1 MTNAPLNAPQKMPP
15 ASANTAHAPR
25 PIDLVALVTFDDEI
39 YENQAVTQQRLAQ
52 PTAAP
57 PALNAAIEQWLVRK
71 RHMWIDVR
79 GRQVNGIA
87 TARPLAANDTW
98 IIDTLIDA
106 SDGPESSA
114 IFALLDQALQAATQ
128 AQVGR
133 VLLRT
138 AADAPAL
145 PDAIRSGFKHALNEQ
160 LWTAAAL
167 TPPLDE
173 TTDTVDVRERSDADA
188 FDLFQLFNQA
198 LPIQARQALALTLV
212 EWKGLQDRRWLGRN
226 SREWVATADGRI
238 VASLRLSLADDG
250 AQFDLTSAPDTT
262 AGAEA
267 LLRIAANETQ
277 GRDRV
282 LALIPRSAAPLERV
296 LRDGGLDPQSE
307 YVLLSRRAT
316 QPIADAVRAKQGVM
330 VSRGV

>member
-1 MTNAPLNAPQKMPP
+1 MTNAPQNTPH
-15 ASANTAHAPR
+15 ASATAHAPR
-25 PIDLVALVTFDDEI
+25 PIDLVALVTFDDEV
-39 YENQAVTQQRLAQ
+39 YENQAVTRQRLSR

-57 PALNAAIEQWLVRK
+57 PALNAAIEQWLVRR
-71 RHMWIDVR
+71 RHMWIDVL
-79 GRQVNGIA
+79 GRQINGIA

-106 SDGPESSA
+106 SDGPESGA

-138 AADAPAL
+138 AADAPVL

-167 TPPLDE
+167 TPPANE
-173 TTDTVDVRERSDADA
+173 PAAPVDVRERSDADA

-198 LPIQARQALALTLV
+198 LPIQARQALALTLG
-212 EWKGLQDRRWLGRN
+212 EWEGLQDRRWLGRN

-267 LLRIAANETQ
+267 LLRVAAKETQ
-277 GRDRV
+277 GRDHV
-282 LALIPRSAAPLERV
+282 LALIARSAAPLERV
-296 LRDGGLDPQSE
+296 LRNSGLESQSE
-307 YVLLSRRAT
+307 YVLLSRRT
-316 QPIADAVRAKQGVM
+316 MQPIAEAARAQQGVV

>member
-1 MTNAPLNAPQKMPP
+1 MTSVPQRVPP
-15 ASANTAHAPR
+15 TSANTAHAPR
-25 PIDLVALVTFDDEI
+25 PIDLVALVTFDDEV
-39 YENQAVTQQRLAQ
+39 YENQAVTRQRLAR
-52 PTAAP
+52 PSAAP
-57 PALNAAIEQWLVRK
+57 PALNAAIEQWLVRR

-79 GRQVNGIA
+79 GRQINGIA

-106 SDGPESSA
+106 ADGPESGA
-114 IFALLDQALQAATQ
+114 IFALLNQALQAATQ

-145 PDAIRSGFKHALNEQ
+145 PDAIRSGFKPALNEQ

-167 TPPLDE
+167 TPPAAQP
-173 TTDTVDVRERSDADA
+173 TDTVDVRERCDADA
-188 FDLFQLFNQA
+188 FELFQLFNHA
-198 LPIQARQALALTLV
+198 LSIQARQALALTLD
-212 EWKGLQDRRWLGRN
+212 EWEGLQDRRWLGRN

-238 VASLRLSLADDG
+238 VASLRLSLAEDG

-267 LLRIAANETQ
+267 LLRIATNETQ
-277 GRDRV
+277 GRDHV
-282 LALIPRSAAPLERV
+282 LALIARSAAPFERV
-296 LRDGGLDPQSE
+296 LRDGGLEPQSE
-307 YVLLSRRAT
+307 YVLLSRRIM
-316 QPIADAVRAKQGVM
+316 QPIEDAVRAKQGVV